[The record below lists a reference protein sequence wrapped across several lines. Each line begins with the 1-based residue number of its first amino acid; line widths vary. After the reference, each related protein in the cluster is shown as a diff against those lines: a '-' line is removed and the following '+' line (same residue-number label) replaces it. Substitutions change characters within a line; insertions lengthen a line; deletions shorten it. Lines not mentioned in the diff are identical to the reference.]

1 MGRTLHFG
9 DVEHERD
16 EVEDSFQAS
25 LVAHMVRNL
34 PQCRRTRFDCWVRK
48 IPWRRKWQP
57 TPVFLPGKSYGQRS
71 LASYSR
77 RSHKETDMAERLTVS
92 FPSCILGMWSMRETE
107 QWKIAFR
114 FLVWVMGEN
123 DDAFHRKGLE

>member
-1 MGRTLHFG
+1 
-9 DVEHERD
+9 
-16 EVEDSFQAS
+16 
-25 LVAHMVRNL
+25 MVRNL

-71 LASYSR
+71 LASYSL